1 MWKTISEFNCHNKD
15 VIQIYFLKKKKVQST
30 ITNKEK
36 GALKMP
42 NEKGPASLSVLE
54 MTCELT
60 VLLQRKEREN
70 LVLSRIL
77 QKSYG

>member
-1 MWKTISEFNCHNKD
+1 
-15 VIQIYFLKKKKVQST
+15 
-30 ITNKEK
+30 
-36 GALKMP
+36 MP